1 MFKRFTHEVNLLRS
15 GVRTMYW
22 DTGAAAGRIRQ
33 EHLNAVT
40 RLTPTAMVANMGN
53 ASLMLWSFRDNMTTG
68 LWAWWAAM
76 MALALTALTNWARFR
91 NRQDTVAS
99 CRAVHRATLHAAIL
113 ALAWGFLPVE
123 WFGSASH
130 GQQLVIATL
139 FTGMMGAGT
148 LILSSLP
155 LASVAYVAV
164 FTGSAIWTLAGVG
177 DAQPIAISV
186 LLFLYAAMVLG
197 GAVSYWRK
205 ATALILSK
213 NEAVRHEQM
222 LAVVLHDFEQRATD
236 ALWEIDIAGRLRQP
250 SERLSKIMRTEA
262 TELQKKSLKEW
273 LDQQGQ
279 TGSSRQFAQ
288 ALAKGVPFH
297 DLALVLENQAN
308 RYHLA
313 LQGKPLFDEL
323 GQPAGWRG
331 VVSDRT
337 AVAQAQ
343 EQLQRQA
350 STDSLTQLSN
360 RFALH
365 SAIERQLQLPTRT
378 GALLLL
384 DLDHFKAVNDS
395 YGHSVGDALL
405 TSVAHRLQEQAPAH
419 SLVARLGGDEFA
431 VLLPDSALGHDRSQA
446 RFMADRLV
454 AALSRTHQIGERR
467 LRLGC
472 SIGIAWLDDEVHS
485 VDELLVRADIALYDA
500 KAHGRGRAAEYT
512 RPLRERTLRRSQVKE
527 GLRQAVRR
535 EELQLHWQPKIDL
548 VTQKVTGAEALLRWK
563 SPELGKVS
571 PGEFIPVAEQEGLMD
586 LIGLWALRHACEC
599 AKKQLAGLRVA
610 VNVSPVQLA
619 DSQFVELVQST
630 LISTGLPAEML
641 ELEIT
646 ESIFIEDAETA
657 LGQLHELRA
666 LGIHMALDDFGTGY
680 SSLSY
685 LCRFPFSTL
694 KIDRSFVEEA
704 MARPEALAVVHHI
717 AQLARSLEMRTVCEG
732 VETVDQLAMVVGS
745 GIDEAQGYLLSAPL
759 SLEQFCAFTLDWNNR
774 QRTPAPFGAGRESGL
789 LPNTEAVD
797 KPAF

>member
-1 MFKRFTHEVNLLRS
+1 MLTFLTNEMHALRN
-15 GVRTMYW
+15 GIRTMYR
-22 DTGAAAGRIRQ
+22 DTGAAAGRIRH
-33 EHLNAVT
+33 EHLSTVT
-40 RLTPTAMVANMGN
+40 RLTPAAMLANMGN
-53 ASLMLWSFRDNMTTG
+53 ASLTLWSFRDSLTGG

-76 MALALTALTNWARFR
+76 MALAVMALTNWARFR
-91 NRQDTVAS
+91 HRRATVAS
-99 CRAVHRATLHAAIL
+99 CRAIHRATLHAAVL
-113 ALAWGFLPVE
+113 ALAWGVLPVA
-123 WFGSASH
+123 WFGTAGHS
-130 GQQLVIATL
+130 QQLVIATL

-148 LILSSLP
+148 LVLSALP
-155 LASVAYVAV
+155 LASTAYVSIFTASAV
-164 FTGSAIWTLAGVG
+164 CALAMTGEPQAL
-177 DAQPIAISV
+177 AISA

-197 GAVSYWRK
+197 GALSYWRK
-205 ATALILSK
+205 ATALLLSK

-222 LAVVLHDFEQRATD
+222 LAVVLQDFEQRATD
-236 ALWEIDIAGRLRQP
+236 ALWEIDNEGCLLQP
-250 SERLSKIMRTEA
+250 SSRLSKLMLTQPA
-262 TELQKKSLKEW
+262 ELQSASLLKW
-273 LDQQGQ
+273 LDQNAQS
-279 TGSSRQFAQ
+279 GSDEFAHT
-288 ALAKGVPFH
+288 LAKGVPFH
-297 DLALVLENQAN
+297 NLSIVLERSGN

-313 LQGKPLFDEL
+313 FQGKPLFDEL
-323 GQPAGWRG
+323 GQPTGWRG

-350 STDSLTQLSN
+350 NTDSLTQLAN

-365 SAIERQLQLPTRT
+365 SAIEKQLQLAPPI

-395 YGHSVGDALL
+395 FGHSVGDALL
-405 TSVAHRLQEQAPAH
+405 TSVARRLLDHAPPH

-431 VLLPDSALGHDRSQA
+431 ILLADNAYENGRPQALLLA
-446 RFMADRLV
+446 ERLV
-454 AALSRTHQIGERR
+454 TALARAHQIGERR
-467 LRLGC
+467 LRMGS
-472 SIGIAWLDDEVHS
+472 SIGIAWLDDEVNN

-527 GLRQAVRR
+527 GLRHAVRR
-535 EELQLHWQPKIDL
+535 DELQLHWQPKVDL
-548 VTQKVTGAEALLRWK
+548 TTQKVTGAEALLRWE

-571 PGEFIPVAEQEGLMD
+571 PAEFIPVAEQEGLMD

-599 AKKQLAGLRVA
+599 GKNQLAGLRVA

-619 DSQFVELVQST
+619 DPQFVAIVQSA
-630 LISTGLPAEML
+630 LESTGLPAERL

-646 ESIFIEDAETA
+646 ESVFIEDTEAA
-657 LGQLHELRA
+657 LSQLHELRA
-666 LGIHMALDDFGTGY
+666 LGVHVALDDFGTGY

-717 AQLARSLEMRTVCEG
+717 AQLARSLSMRTVCEG
-732 VETVDQLAMVVGS
+732 VETTDQLAMVVGS

-759 SLEQFCAFTLDWNNR
+759 PLHQFRAFSLDWNSR
-774 QRTPAPFGAGRESGL
+774 KGTPEPLQG
-789 LPNTEAVD
+789 
-797 KPAF
+797 KPSQ